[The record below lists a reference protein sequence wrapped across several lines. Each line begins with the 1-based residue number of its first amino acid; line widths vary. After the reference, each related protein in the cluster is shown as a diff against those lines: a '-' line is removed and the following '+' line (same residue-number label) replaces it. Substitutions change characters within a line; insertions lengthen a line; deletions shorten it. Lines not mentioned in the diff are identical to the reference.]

1 MSNVK
6 TNYVDYALKPVG
18 SGNPLSLRKFETH
31 NATTG
36 ALVST
41 IYVKDVTD
49 YATVGS
55 NILASD
61 LNTIGNAVNSNSTN
75 FASEYSPSATYAV
88 GDYCTYQNVLYKCT
102 TAIATPEAWNSAHWT
117 IAKVMDVALKC
128 EHGIAKANVP
138 GNTDVP
144 ISIAK
149 PAGWTKITGLAF
161 TTQPLSS
168 WDAFLIGNETIYG
181 DDGNV
186 LQRLRSI
193 GTKTQD
199 YNIHYTIIGY

>member
-6 TNYVDYALKPVG
+6 TDYVDYALKPVD
-18 SGNPLSLRKFETH
+18 SGNPVSLRKVETY

-36 ALVST
+36 ALEST
-41 IYVKDVTD
+41 VYVKDVTD

-61 LNTIGNAVNSNSTN
+61 LNTIGNAVNSNSAN

-128 EHGIAKANVP
+128 EHGIATFNVP
-138 GNTDVP
+138 GSTD
-144 ISIAK
+144 IWLDIAK
-149 PAGWTKITGLAF
+149 PVGWTKITGFAF
-161 TTQPLSS
+161 SPQPVST
-168 WDAFLIGNETIYG
+168 WNTFLIGSMTNYG
-181 DDGNV
+181 SDGNMA
-186 LQRLRSI
+186 QQFHSI
-193 GTKTQD
+193 GSTRQD